1 MIQRLFIAEKPSLGK
16 AIAAELGVTQTCQG
30 YTVCG
35 NDAVTWCF
43 GHLLE
48 QYDPDDYD
56 DAWKLW
62 RRSSLPMIPREWRLK
77 PKESA
82 RAQLQVISNLL
93 GEAATVVNTGDPDR
107 EGQLLVDEVLEH
119 FRYTGPV
126 QRIWLASLDSRS
138 IQKALATL
146 KDNRD
151 YANLRDS
158 ARARS
163 QADWLIGMNA
173 TRAMTLRGRESGR
186 DGVLSMGR
194 VQTPS
199 LALVVNRDREIAAFT
214 PIDYLVLQARLQHD
228 AGTFSAIFKPS
239 ETQPGLNSEGRLVDG
254 ATAQGIMDAVRG
266 KNGIITSVT
275 REKKKK
281 PVPLPHCLSSLQKAA
296 SSKLGMTAQQ
306 VLDTAQSLY
315 EKKLTTYPR
324 TDCRYLPEEQ
334 FSDAARIITALG
346 SSVSGLEAVTA
357 KADSALKGPVWDTK
371 KITAHHAIIP
381 TGEEPRSLTAQEKEL
396 YLMIAVQYFLQFYPP
411 MLYEAQKILATIV
424 ETAWE
429 ARGRMIIEPG
439 WTGFAAE
446 EDDEDA
452 KKKEAEQSLPS
463 VGNNDAVLCADV
475 DALKKKT
482 TPPSRFS
489 EGSLIEAM
497 ANVHRFVSDAK
508 AKAVLKENEGIGTE
522 ATRASIL
529 ETLKGRGFITASGK
543 SLVSTPL
550 GQSLIDMPPDTL
562 RDPVTTAQWEQRLE
576 AITRGETSLED
587 FMREQYAAL
596 PLLLAPVLSTPAAL
610 QPGAFPCPKCGKAL
624 RRREGKNAGEFFWSC
639 SDADCRT
646 FLPDEDGKP
655 GKPRERAIPS
665 EYPCPVCG
673 RPLYSGKN
681 DRGTYW
687 ACYNKQGHPDGNN
700 VFLPDDNGTPG
711 QPKEKSPRVVTEFTC
726 PDCGKALLYRQG
738 TSKAGKPYEVFSCS
752 SYPNCKTSF
761 WGKDGKPDFN
771 RRPK

>member
-1 MIQRLFIAEKPSLGK
+1 
-16 AIAAELGVTQTCQG
+16 
-30 YTVCG
+30 
-35 NDAVTWCF
+35 
-43 GHLLE
+43 
-48 QYDPDDYD
+48 
-56 DAWKLW
+56 
-62 RRSSLPMIPREWRLK
+62 
-77 PKESA
+77 
-82 RAQLQVISNLL
+82 
-93 GEAATVVNTGDPDR
+93 
-107 EGQLLVDEVLEH
+107 
-119 FRYTGPV
+119 
-126 QRIWLASLDSRS
+126 
-138 IQKALATL
+138 
-146 KDNRD
+146 
-151 YANLRDS
+151 
-158 ARARS
+158 
-163 QADWLIGMNA
+163 
-173 TRAMTLRGRESGR
+173 
-186 DGVLSMGR
+186 
-194 VQTPS
+194 
-199 LALVVNRDREIAAFT
+199 
-214 PIDYLVLQARLQHD
+214 
-228 AGTFSAIFKPS
+228 
-239 ETQPGLNSEGRLVDG
+239 
-254 ATAQGIMDAVRG
+254 
-266 KNGIITSVT
+266 
-275 REKKKK
+275 
-281 PVPLPHCLSSLQKAA
+281 
-296 SSKLGMTAQQ
+296 MTAQQ

-334 FSDAARIITALG
+334 FSDAARIITALSG
-346 SSVSGLEAVTA
+346 VSGLEAVTA

-396 YLMIAVQYFLQFYPP
+396 YLMIAVQYFLQFYPS

-596 PLLLAPVLSTPAAL
+596 PLLLAPVLSTSAAL

-624 RRREGKNAGEFFWSC
+624 RRRIFLELLRCRLQDVFAG
-639 SDADCRT
+639 
-646 FLPDEDGKP
+646 
-655 GKPRERAIPS
+655 
-665 EYPCPVCG
+665 
-673 RPLYSGKN
+673 
-681 DRGTYW
+681 
-687 ACYNKQGHPDGNN
+687 
-700 VFLPDDNGTPG
+700 
-711 QPKEKSPRVVTEFTC
+711 
-726 PDCGKALLYRQG
+726 
-738 TSKAGKPYEVFSCS
+738 
-752 SYPNCKTSF
+752 
-761 WGKDGKPDFN
+761 
-771 RRPK
+771 

>member
-1 MIQRLFIAEKPSLGK
+1 MSKLVICEKPSVAK
-16 AIAAELGVTQTCQG
+16 SIASVLDVTSRADG
-30 YTVCG
+30 YFEG
-35 NDAVTWCF
+35 GGWLISWCI
-43 GHLLE
+43 GHLVGLADAAAYDDRYKKWRYE
-48 QYDPDDYD
+48 DLPILPAPFHYVVSEEKADQFHILRSLMERPDVTELVNACDAGREGELIFRLVYEAAGCSKPFSRLWISSMEDAAIREGFADLRPGRDYDPLYQ
-56 DAWKLW
+56 
-62 RRSSLPMIPREWRLK
+62 
-77 PKESA
+77 SA
-82 RAQLQVISNLL
+82 LCR
-93 GEAATVVNTGDPDR
+93 
-107 EGQLLVDEVLEH
+107 
-119 FRYTGPV
+119 
-126 QRIWLASLDSRS
+126 
-138 IQKALATL
+138 QK
-146 KDNRD
+146 
-151 YANLRDS
+151 
-158 ARARS
+158 
-163 QADWLIGMNA
+163 ADWLIGINA
-173 TRAMTLRGRESGR
+173 SRLFSVLYHRTLN
-186 DGVLSMGR
+186 VGR
-194 VQTPS
+194 VQTPT

-214 PIDYLVLQARLQHD
+214 PIDYLVLQATLQHD
-228 AGTFSAIFKPS
+228 VGTFSAIFKPS
-239 ETQPGLNSEGRLVDG
+239 ETQPGLDSEGRLVDG

-334 FSDAARIITALG
+334 FGDAARIITALSG
-346 SSVSGLEAVTA
+346 VSGLEAVTA
-357 KADSALKGPVWDTK
+357 KADSALRGPVWDTK

-452 KKKEAEQSLPS
+452 KKKETEQSLPS

-497 ANVHRFVSDAK
+497 ASIHRFVSDAK

-522 ATRASIL
+522 ATRAGIL

-550 GQSLIDMPPDTL
+550 GQSLIDMTPDTL
-562 RDPVTTAQWEQRLE
+562 RDPVTTA
-576 AITRGETSLED
+576 
-587 FMREQYAAL
+587 
-596 PLLLAPVLSTPAAL
+596 
-610 QPGAFPCPKCGKAL
+610 
-624 RRREGKNAGEFFWSC
+624 
-639 SDADCRT
+639 
-646 FLPDEDGKP
+646 
-655 GKPRERAIPS
+655 
-665 EYPCPVCG
+665 
-673 RPLYSGKN
+673 
-681 DRGTYW
+681 
-687 ACYNKQGHPDGNN
+687 
-700 VFLPDDNGTPG
+700 
-711 QPKEKSPRVVTEFTC
+711 
-726 PDCGKALLYRQG
+726 
-738 TSKAGKPYEVFSCS
+738 
-752 SYPNCKTSF
+752 
-761 WGKDGKPDFN
+761 
-771 RRPK
+771 